1 MDYNW
6 PLFMTGITDTW
17 RKGRKILDS
26 GLRSG
31 AMMSYQQMIQ
41 EKAREFLARLCEKP
55 RDFNAHIEL

>member
-6 PLFMTGITDTW
+6 PLFMAGISDTW

-31 AMMSYQQMIQ
+31 AIMSYQQMIQ
-41 EKAREFLARLCEKP
+41 EKARGFLAQLFEKP
-55 RDFNAHIEL
+55 RDFDAHVEL